1 MQSRWF
7 VSRIVSPLS
16 YPNWFYKMTF
26 VWWLSLPTYLL
37 AYLLKLHQLLS
48 NIIILIC
55 GLIDVIYAAV
65 FIFQTTVI
73 IRHGKRSGKLTK
85 NNFPKNNYLN
95 ANRLLEPSDYPR
107 WFNIVVYLADLTI
120 PAYMIAFFADDLLHY
135 LLLAICTIAFAIF
148 FLAFMIET
156 IILNRRKKKPI
167 K

>member
-37 AYLLKLHQLLS
+37 AYLLKHHQLLS

-73 IRHGKRSGKLTK
+73 IRRGKRSGKLTK
-85 NNFPKNNYLN
+85 NDFPESNRWG
-95 ANRLLEPSDYPR
+95 ANRLKFSDYPR

-120 PAYMIAFFADDLLHY
+120 LAYMIAFFADDLLHY